1 VTVVSTEQPAEAL
14 SPSDEG
20 FSPSDDAC
28 FTMDGDGV
36 LTPAPL
42 ARGPWG
48 ATIGGYLVSG
58 LLGWAVERDAGD
70 PDLLPARL
78 TVDLLRPTLLEPVRV
93 QTTVQRKGKRITVA
107 DVALIQRD
115 TVVSRASAVF
125 LRRTEEPDATV
136 WSAPVTMPPL
146 PAEPDELPPGIPMF
160 LWAYGKNVDSGAP
173 GADATEWQQ
182 ADHQK
187 FGWVRPVRPLV
198 AGQEMTPFTRA
209 VMCGEVTS
217 PLTHWGT
224 GGLRHINADYT
235 LTLSRLPEGE
245 YIGLAAQSQH
255 SAAGIATGTAT
266 VFDVHGPIGTAVA
279 VALAQPI
286 DAFTPP
292 Q

>member
-1 VTVVSTEQPAEAL
+1 MTVVSNPV
-14 SPSDEG
+14 SDEAF
-20 FSPSDDAC
+20 FSTA
-28 FTMDGDGV
+28 DGEVFEPG
-36 LTPAPL
+36 PL
-42 ARGPWG
+42 AQGPWG
-48 ATIGGYLVSG
+48 ATIGGQLVSG

-78 TVDLLRPTLLEPVRV
+78 TVDLLRPTFLEPVRV
-93 QTTVQRKGKRITVA
+93 QTTVQREGKRIKVA

-125 LRRTEEPDATV
+125 LRPTEEPDSQV
-136 WSAPVTMPPL
+136 WTAPVSMPAL
-146 PAEPDELPPGIPMF
+146 PEEPVELPPGIPMF
-160 LWAYGKNVDSGAP
+160 LWAYGKNPDAGAP
-173 GADATEWQQ
+173 GVDATEWQQ
-182 ADHQK
+182 AENQK
-187 FGWVRPVRPLV
+187 FAWVRQVRPLV
-198 AGQEMTPFTRA
+198 AGHTLTPFTRA

-266 VFDVHGPIGTAVA
+266 VFDVNGPIGSATA
-279 VALAQPI
+279 VALAQPPN
-286 DAFTPP
+286 AFNPRGHSA
-292 Q
+292 